1 MKRFSIVNNGYNIE
15 EVNQFI
21 DVVIKK
27 LEQISAD
34 NSNYLVQLDELRRQ
48 IEIEKS
54 KQVNSEIDVKVSK
67 ALIAAQETTDKM
79 KELAKEEADLIV
91 REAKENANAIIHEA
105 LIDAE
110 KKQQEYELLK
120 KDYNVYKTKVEA
132 LVKAQLELLEEN
144 KEDNLLLTFIIFFFI
159 ID

>member
-1 MKRFSIVNNGYNIE
+1 MKRFSIVNNGYNIN
-15 EVNQFI
+15 EVNEFI

-27 LEQISAD
+27 LEQLSAD
-34 NSNYLVQLDELRRQ
+34 NNNYLTQLDELRRQ
-48 IEIEKS
+48 VEIEKN
-54 KQVNSEIDVKVSK
+54 KQPNNSIDTKVTK

-79 KELAKEEADLIV
+79 KELDKEESDLII

-120 KDYNVYKTKVEA
+120 KDYNVFKVKVES
-132 LVKAQLELLEEN
+132 LVKAQLELLENN
-144 KEDNLLLTFIIFFFI
+144 KE

>member
-15 EVNQFI
+15 EVNNFI
-21 DVVIKK
+21 DIVIKK
-27 LEQISAD
+27 LEQLSAD
-34 NSNYLVQLDELRRQ
+34 NNNYLVQLDELRRQ
-48 IEIEKS
+48 VEIEKN
-54 KQVNSEIDVKVSK
+54 KQQNNNIDTKVTK

-79 KELAKEEADLIV
+79 KELAKEEADLII

-120 KDYNVYKTKVEA
+120 KDYNVYKAKVES
-132 LVKAQLELLEEN
+132 LVKAQLELLENSKEN
-144 KEDNLLLTFIIFFFI
+144 D
-159 ID
+159 